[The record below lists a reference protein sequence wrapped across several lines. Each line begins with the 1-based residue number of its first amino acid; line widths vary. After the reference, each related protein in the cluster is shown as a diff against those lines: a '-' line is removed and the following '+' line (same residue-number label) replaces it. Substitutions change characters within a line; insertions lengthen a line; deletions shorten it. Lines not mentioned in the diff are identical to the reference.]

1 MVCTIN
7 GTSNIDQ
14 MFPHFVD
21 HVILEWI
28 FTHVSGV
35 TSPKVSCNPILVGS
49 FHPKIVPQRS
59 TDTAGD
65 GACVI

>member
-1 MVCTIN
+1 MIRVVDMVCTIN

-35 TSPKVSCNPILVGS
+35 TSLQGIL
-49 FHPKIVPQRS
+49 
-59 TDTAGD
+59 
-65 GACVI
+65 